1 MSRSVVRRSL
11 LVALRLVITLL
22 YIPAIAAKLQHS
34 AAWGHQ
40 FALWGYPAWGAV
52 AISAVEIVA
61 LIALWVPAVAPAAI
75 VALMCTLTGAT
86 ATWLIHG
93 PRATAAYPGV
103 ILALVLIMAALEK
116 TQRVRHPHGTAT

>member
-1 MSRSVVRRSL
+1 MARSAIHRSL
-11 LVALRLVITLL
+11 LVALRLLITLL
-22 YIPAIAAKLQHS
+22 FIPAIAAKLQHPG
-34 AAWGHQ
+34 AWGHQ

-61 LIALWVPAVAPAAI
+61 LIALWVRAIARAAI

-103 ILALVLIMAALEK
+103 ILALVLVLAAFEK
-116 TQRVRHPHGTAT
+116 PRRLRRPEAAAI